1 MLSFFW
7 FHESIRFAYQAL
19 RSNPLRTLLS
29 LLGVTI
35 GIFVI
40 ITVLSLVDSMEI
52 NVRSSFKVVGEK
64 VLFVQKWPISFEDD
78 YPWWKYYRR
87 PVTNYNEFKALKK
100 RLTNAEGVAISG
112 TMRNANITYF
122 DNSLE
127 NIVIQGITH
136 EFDKTIYFNF
146 EFGRYFLENEIEG
159 KKKVVILGYD
169 ISKELFNEVDPTGKT
184 VKIKGIPFLVIGVL
198 KKQGNSLIGE
208 STDFALFIPFTVLT
222 QYVSTKSRGFN
233 SFISIKCKPEEDI
246 DALEAEAKGVMRS
259 VRRLKPGQ
267 EDNFSVNRIEMLLK
281 AMDTVFKVMGT
292 VGWVIGGFSMLVGG
306 FGIANI
312 MFVSV
317 KERTHIIGIKKSLGA
332 KNSFILAE
340 FLFESVLLSLL
351 GGLLGIFIVIAGTM
365 GLNYWIGDS
374 FTIHLTA
381 KNFLLAFGISGTIGM
396 IAGIFPAM
404 FAAALNPVDAIRAK

>member
-1 MLSFFW
+1 MLRFFW
-7 FHESIRFAYQAL
+7 LNESIRFAYLAL

-52 NVRSSFKVVGEK
+52 NVKNSFKIVGEK

-87 PVTNYNEFKALKK
+87 PVTTYNEFKALKK

-112 TMRNANITYF
+112 TMRNANITF
-122 DNSLE
+122 LDNSVE
-127 NIVIQGITH
+127 NLVIQAITY
-136 EFDKTIYFNF
+136 EFDKTIFFNF

-159 KKKVVILGYD
+159 KKKVVMLGFD
-169 ISKELFNEVDPTGKT
+169 VSKELFGNSDPTGKT
-184 VKIKGIPFLVIGVL
+184 VKIKGIPFIIIGVL

-208 STDFALFIPFTVLT
+208 STDYALFIPFTVLA

-233 SFISIKCKPEEDI
+233 SFIAIKCKPEEDI
-246 DALEAEAKGVMRS
+246 DALEAEATGIMRNL
-259 VRRLKPGQ
+259 RRLKPGQ

-281 AMDTVFKVMGT
+281 AMDMVFKVMGT

-351 GGLLGIFIVIAGTM
+351 GGILGILIVLAGTW

-381 KNFLLAFGISGTIGM
+381 RNFLLAIGISGTIGM
-396 IAGIFPAM
+396 LAGILPAM